1 MEKLDVFFLHFRF
14 FDLCALLLISHDRYL
29 IGFQRFL
36 VHGLNELVHE
46 RVRRKN
52 VNWSPNCVIVMIFAR
67 SLPDI
72 KQNVGCGIGIR
83 WKVFNILMN
92 GQVPGGL
99 GIFVH
104 VTWHRPQQVL
114 CAVKQNILRK
124 MFVSYFTK
132 LLYCF
137 FNYFQHTQ
145 HRFCT
150 ILTRT

>member
-46 RVRRKN
+46 RVRREN

-72 KQNVGCGIGIR
+72 KQNIGCGIGIC
-83 WKVFNILMN
+83 WKIFNILMN

-104 VTWHRPQQVL
+104 VTWHRPQQIL

-124 MFVSYFTK
+124 WSSVIFLNSYIASLIIFE
-132 LLYCF
+132 
-137 FNYFQHTQ
+137 HTQ